1 MNGTAEV
8 IEPKTVELPE
18 PVVRRGITEYQW
30 RTLFNLFPGAKP
42 DSALMVWDYCKAR
55 QLDPM
60 KKPCHIVPMRVK
72 VNGEWGWR
80 DVVMPGIYEYRTTA
94 QRTGLYLGHSE
105 PEYGPNIDVL
115 GVKAPAWCAMAFYR
129 WNEKAREK
137 VPFPVKVWFAEVVAT
152 KEKDNREYVNERWT
166 KAPIQ
171 MLTKCT
177 EAAGLRES
185 FPDEFGGEPT
195 AEEMEGRRIEFD
207 DIEVHTVPPPQPAK
221 RKSQHI
227 STTPVPPTV
236 APPVAPPS
244 PEPPPDSAATGTAG
258 STGAAPVVPGGP
270 TIGVITDVRE
280 QSNGIGA
287 ILLSTGY
294 RCGTRNPVLI
304 DVAKKHRD
312 SKTTVELV
320 ATPSARPGSAPL
332 LEEILVVQ
340 TGEVQG

>member
-1 MNGTAEV
+1 MNGTAEAT
-8 IEPKTVELPE
+8 ETKTADLPD
-18 PVVRRGITEYQW
+18 PVVRRGITEFQW
-30 RTLFNLFPGAKP
+30 RTLFILFPGAKP
-42 DSALMVWDYCKAR
+42 ESALMVWDYCKAR

-94 QRTGLYLGHSE
+94 QRTGSYLGHSE
-105 PEYGPNIDVL
+105 PEYGPEIDLL
-115 GVKAPAWCAMAFYR
+115 GVKAPAWCAMTFYR

-207 DIEVHTVPPPQPAK
+207 DVEVHTVQPPQPAQ
-221 RKSQHI
+221 RKSQQ
-227 STTPVPPTV
+227 PVAPAPPTPAA
-236 APPVAPPS
+236 APSVAPPS
-244 PEPPPDSAATGTAG
+244 PEPPPEPAVAGSAGPSATTAG
-258 STGAAPVVPGGP
+258 SGGP
-270 TIGVITDVRE
+270 TVGVITDVRE

-287 ILLSTGY
+287 IVLSTGY

-304 DVAKKHRD
+304 DAAKKHWAA
-312 SKTTVELV
+312 KVTVELS
-320 ATPSARPGSAPL
+320 AKPSTRPGLAPL
-332 LEEILVVQ
+332 LEEIVVVGDPQ
-340 TGEVQG
+340 